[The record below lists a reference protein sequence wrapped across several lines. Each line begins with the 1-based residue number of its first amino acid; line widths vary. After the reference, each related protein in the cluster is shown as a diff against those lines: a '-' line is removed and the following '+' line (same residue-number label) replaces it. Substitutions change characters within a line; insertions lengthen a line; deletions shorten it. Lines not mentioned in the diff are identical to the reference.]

1 MRECWADWQLME
13 PLSSGSSGIVYRAC
27 QKGFPDVQSAIKVI
41 GIPPDPE
48 QTEEL
53 RKSGLS
59 DEQIRSIYQRKTE
72 QVIGG
77 IRQMERFKGMTQ
89 LVSVEDFRVE
99 KEEEGKD
106 PGCRVWIR
114 MELLKPLKAYLADK
128 TMSEAETLRMGID
141 LCGALEILHSCGV
154 IHQDIKPDNIFVNDR
169 LPTGAIF
176 KLGDLD
182 SLRVLS
188 EEAPEGGVRGTPSWL
203 APEIPEGKA
212 PDERTDLYALGL
224 TLYQMVNG
232 GRLPFLPERQFSSHH
247 DLEIAAQTRLT
258 GMELPAPAGVSGEF
272 LEILRKACAF
282 RPEDRYASA
291 AEMRAAME
299 ALSESRRGPE
309 PDEMPGKTA
318 ARGTKSHEA
327 GQKPRKGTWK
337 KAASV
342 AAAVLL
348 LICGI
353 IASGILKHQPGSG
366 TKDGTAAPV
375 DSEPAAS
382 ARPETAKEPVPEVP
396 AEPVPENPLEERIF
410 AVRRQMEEKGIPPA
424 DPVYHIPLS
433 LEALPALTE
442 LDAFLSE
449 SCGTWPPAAEGL
461 DPVPIGRKR
470 IAAWQN
476 ESGLLRL
483 EIYYSPETGEM
494 ISWMMVLLLED
505 RANGTNVN
513 RELAGEDCWRI
524 RWNPPLRTAVTAE
537 YSPDGALSVL
547 RRGDRAYSAAEE
559 LPVLK
564 GVEYL
569 P

>member
-1 MRECWADWQLME
+1 MREGWADWQLME

-27 QKGFPDVQSAIKVI
+27 QKRFPDVQSAIKVI

-59 DEQIRSIYQRKTE
+59 DEQIRSMYQRKTE
-72 QVIGG
+72 QIIGG
-77 IRQMERFKGMTQ
+77 IRQMERFKGMTH

-99 KEEEGKD
+99 TEEEERG

-141 LCGALEILHSCGV
+141 LCSALEILHSCGV

-182 SLRVLS
+182 SLQVLS
-188 EEAPEGGVRGTPSWL
+188 EEAPEAAIRGTPSWL
-203 APEIPEGKA
+203 APEIPAGKA
-212 PDERTDLYALGL
+212 ADERTDLYALGL
-224 TLYQMVNG
+224 TLYQMVNE

-258 GMELPAPAGVSGEF
+258 GMELPAPAGASGTF

-291 AEMRAAME
+291 AEMRTAME
-299 ALSESRRGPE
+299 ELLESYRGPE
-309 PDEMPGKTA
+309 FV
-318 ARGTKSHEA
+318 GTPAKPADRETNSSDNRPKS
-327 GQKPRKGTWK
+327 RKNLRK
-337 KAASV
+337 KAV
-342 AAAVLL
+342 VLAAAALL

-353 IASGILKHQPGSG
+353 LVSGVLKHPPGSG
-366 TKDGTAAPV
+366 TENLITESAGQNAAVSALPEASPV
-375 DSEPAAS
+375 
-382 ARPETAKEPVPEVP
+382 
-396 AEPVPENPLEERIF
+396 PVPENPLTERIYG
-410 AVRRQMEEKGIPPA
+410 VQRQLEEKGILPA

-442 LDAFLSE
+442 MDAFLSAE
-449 SCGTWPPAAEGL
+449 CDTWPLKTEGL
-461 DPVPIGRKR
+461 DPVPIDGKR
-470 IAAWQN
+470 IGAWKN
-476 ESGLLRL
+476 KTGTMSL
-483 EIYYSPETGEM
+483 EAHYSEETGEM
-494 ISWMMVLLLED
+494 TSWVITLLLED
-505 RANGTNVN
+505 RANGINVI
-513 RELAGEDCWRI
+513 RDLAGKGCWHI
-524 RWNPPLRTAVTAE
+524 TWYPPLRTYVIAE
-537 YSPDGALSVL
+537 YSPGGALSTL
-547 RRGDRAYSAAEE
+547 SRGNQTYTAEE
-559 LPVLK
+559 LPILK
-564 GVEYL
+564 GVEYI

>member
-1 MRECWADWQLME
+1 MKAFRRLCIA
-13 PLSSGSSGIVYRAC
+13 VT
-27 QKGFPDVQSAIKVI
+27 AIFILLAVI
-41 GIPPDPE
+41 LNFFIIRYL
-48 QTEEL
+48 QTD
-53 RKSGLS
+53 SGL
-59 DEQIRSIYQRKTE
+59 Y
-72 QVIGG
+72 
-77 IRQMERFKGMTQ
+77 
-89 LVSVEDFRVE
+89 RVE
-99 KEEEGKD
+99 AKRLADELEDTGTYDLSAYPHLAGVFHASDGELFKTDEHYLIIEARGEL
-106 PGCRVWIR
+106 CRV
-114 MELLKPLKAYLADK
+114 EYSTGNSK
-128 TMSEAETLRMGID
+128 
-141 LCGALEILHSCGV
+141 EILIAVDC
-154 IHQDIKPDNIFVNDR
+154 
-169 LPTGAIF
+169 
-176 KLGDLD
+176 
-182 SLRVLS
+182 
-188 EEAPEGGVRGTPSWL
+188 
-203 APEIPEGKA
+203 
-212 PDERTDLYALGL
+212 AL
-224 TLYQMVNG
+224 
-232 GRLPFLPERQFSSHH
+232 
-247 DLEIAAQTRLT
+247 
-258 GMELPAPAGVSGEF
+258 
-272 LEILRKACAF
+272 
-282 RPEDRYASA
+282 
-291 AEMRAAME
+291 
-299 ALSESRRGPE
+299 
-309 PDEMPGKTA
+309 
-318 ARGTKSHEA
+318 
-327 GQKPRKGTWK
+327 
-337 KAASV
+337 
-342 AAAVLL
+342 AAVLL

-366 TKDGTAAPV
+366 TKEGTAAPV

-461 DPVPIGRKR
+461 DPVPIGGKR

-476 ESGLLRL
+476 ETGLLRL